1 LSRRKKKKQS
11 LCSRTDVVA
20 PFVPLGR
27 WPRSTLLRGSIYLSC
42 EAATAMSS
50 RRPIGCRLNSS
61 IEQYVRS
68 KLDGASIIMESEGVV
83 GCGRTLTPVARAPG
97 RPCRSIDAS
106 VSCHSLDRA
115 QQSPGHRSRE
125 RSLSRWCGRCG
136 AVSVPIHPCTCTAP
150 TVELKHA
157 ASVRWRLG
165 AGAHLVVAVQI
176 GQSGPVRAWF
186 R

>member
-1 LSRRKKKKQS
+1 LSRRKKEKTEFV
-11 LCSRTDVVA
+11 SRTDVVA

-27 WPRSTLLRGSIYLSC
+27 WPRSTLLRGSISLSC

-83 GCGRTLTPVARAPG
+83 GCGHTLTPVARAPG

-125 RSLSRWCGRCG
+125 RSYHAGGGAAVRFPFRFIPAPAQRRRWN
-136 AVSVPIHPCTCTAP
+136 
-150 TVELKHA
+150 
-157 ASVRWRLG
+157 
-165 AGAHLVVAVQI
+165 
-176 GQSGPVRAWF
+176 
-186 R
+186 